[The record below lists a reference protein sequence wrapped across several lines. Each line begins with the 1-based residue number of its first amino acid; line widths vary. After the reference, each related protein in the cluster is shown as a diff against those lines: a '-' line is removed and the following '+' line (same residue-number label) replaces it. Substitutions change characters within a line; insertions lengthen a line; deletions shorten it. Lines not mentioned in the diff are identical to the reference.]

1 MSENSDKYRRA
12 IDGFSA
18 VVEAVPDEKWSAVSP
33 CDGWT
38 ARDIVVHVA
47 GGIGRIY
54 GAGNIGEHADA
65 TPKDD
70 EDAVASYVAARDA
83 ALKALTED
91 NLAKVVQGPMGEMP
105 LDQVIGMFIVPDV
118 LIHSWDL
125 AQCAGNPV
133 SLDEDLVSET
143 YERLLP
149 LDAMIRET
157 GVFGRK
163 VDPPADADLQT
174 KLMCFTGRRV

>member
-1 MSENSDKYRRA
+1 
-12 IDGFSA
+12 
-18 VVEAVPDEKWSAVSP
+18 
-33 CDGWT
+33 
-38 ARDIVVHVA
+38 
-47 GGIGRIY
+47 
-54 GAGNIGEHADA
+54 
-65 TPKDD
+65 
-70 EDAVASYVAARDA
+70 VASYVAARDA

-157 GVFGRK
+157 GVFGPK